1 MGKETGERWSSS
13 VLYDYS
19 DDDYKIKVL
28 MGIMTVMVM
37 MVTTMMMVIMM
48 TIHQI
53 LTFCIHSVA
62 ISKS

>member
-1 MGKETGERWSSS
+1 
-13 VLYDYS
+13 
-19 DDDYKIKVL
+19 

-53 LTFCIHSVA
+53 LTFYIHSVA